1 MRVLHIVTAFPRNDR
16 DVITPWLVE
25 MLRRLQQRGHEIE
38 VLTSAYKGGGGD
50 QYAGIPVHRFRYFF
64 RPWEN
69 LTHEEA
75 APERMRRSLIYRVL
89 PLFFVTAGMVA
100 AWRLARRRRYDVIH
114 VHWPLPLALLGWAAQ
129 RGRLAPLVT
138 TFYGVELRLVK
149 SSLKVLKSFVAWAA
163 RRSNRVVAISSYTA
177 DEVRGLVNVPVEVI
191 PYTTS
196 LPSGGPARLEPAS
209 SPATVLFVG
218 RLVERKGLIYL
229 LDAIAQLRSVLP
241 LRLVIIGDGSERERL
256 EKRARDLRVSNIV
269 EFRGKV
275 TDEQLQAAYG
285 EADVF
290 VLPSVHDARGDTEGL
305 GVVLLEAMNAA
316 VPVIGSRIGGIV
328 DIVVDGESG
337 LLVPP
342 GDANALAAALRRVLT
357 DADVARRL
365 GQAGQQRVRTE
376 FTWETI
382 TARWEAIYRAVV
394 R

>member
-25 MLRRLQQRGHEIE
+25 MLRRLQQRGLEVE

-50 QYAGIPVHRFRYFF
+50 QYAGIPVHRFRYFL

-89 PLFFVTAGMVA
+89 PVFFVAAGMFA

-129 RGRLAPLVT
+129 RGRRAPLVT

-149 SSLKVLKSFVAWAA
+149 SSLKLLRSFVAWAA

-177 DEVRGLVNVPVEVI
+177 DEVRSLVNVPVEVI

-196 LPSGGPARLEPAS
+196 LPSGAPAHHERGAG
-209 SPATVLFVG
+209 PATVLFVG
-218 RLVERKGLIYL
+218 RLVERKGLVHL
-229 LDAIAQLRSVLP
+229 LEAAAQLRTDLP
-241 LRLVIIGDGSERERL
+241 LRVVIVGDGSERERL
-256 EKRARDLRVSNIV
+256 EARGRDLRVSDIV
-269 EFRGKV
+269 EFRGKISD
-275 TDEQLQAAYG
+275 DELQAAYRA
-285 EADVF
+285 ADVF

-305 GVVLLEAMNAA
+305 GVVLLEAMNLG

-357 DADVARRL
+357 DTAVARRL
-365 GQAGQQRVRTE
+365 GQAGQDRVRKD
-376 FTWETI
+376 FTWDTI